1 MSDHIEIKFTAQE
14 ITPEKFLAAV
24 QNFVE
29 IVQGVGRNIAGTTDP
44 IRWAIE
50 ADRGSAIIRV
60 RAKNRI
66 KEAREA
72 IEAVRCGFHSLRT
85 GSRVTP
91 RGFTVTELNK
101 TQELA
106 DLVSDEFPITV
117 KNGDSPEEMSRDI
130 GRTIQSMLRREKYE
144 DFGTIEGYF
153 RSMTKGN
160 RFECEIHDDQSG
172 LTVHCYFKSD
182 EVAEQAWSA
191 FMKERVAAHG
201 LVRYDKEGCPTSI
214 VADAVRFFPAESE
227 LPSIEDIQAIYRS
240 YKK

>member
-14 ITPEKFLAAV
+14 ISPEKFLAAV

-29 IVQGVGRNIAGTTDP
+29 IVQGVGRNITGAANP

-50 ADRGSAIIRV
+50 SDHGSAIIRV

-66 KEAREA
+66 KEATEA
-72 IEAVRCGFHSLRT
+72 TDAIRRGFHSLRT
-85 GSRVTP
+85 GSRAVP
-91 RGFTVTELNK
+91 RGFTVTELRK

-106 DLVSDEFPITV
+106 DLADSDFPISV
-117 KNGDSPEEMSRDI
+117 KNGDAPEELSRDI
-130 GRTIQSMLRREKYE
+130 WRTVDAMLRRDKYE
-144 DFGTIEGYF
+144 DFGSIEGYL
-153 RSMTKGN
+153 RSLTKGN

-172 LTVHCYFKSD
+172 RTVHCYFTTD
-182 EVAEQAWSA
+182 AIAEQAWAA

-214 VADAVRFFPAESE
+214 VADAVRFFPEESE
-227 LPSIEDIQAIYRS
+227 LPTVDDIQAIFRS
-240 YKK
+240 YK